1 MDNDKSQLKMIICRN
16 SQITGYKITQ
26 KGNMIYLI
34 RVAINIPIYNRNNIS
49 YYDTKPLSIKMYDK
63 NNIQYYTNDI

>member
-1 MDNDKSQLKMIICRN
+1 
-16 SQITGYKITQ
+16 
-26 KGNMIYLI
+26 MIYLI